1 MRIYLD
7 MCSIQRPM
15 DDHAQLRVRLEAEAV
30 LGILALCE
38 AGEAELLDSDALRF
52 EAERNPYPIRRSFV
66 EEALARASQVVS
78 ITALIQ
84 QRARGYIQAGMKPL
98 DALHLASAVEGGAAY
113 FCTCDDKLLRRAKA
127 ADTGTTRPVSPLELI
142 EEIER

>member
-15 DDHAQLRVRLEAEAV
+15 DDHAQLRIRLEAEAV

-38 AGEAELLDSDALRF
+38 AGEAELLDSEALRL
-52 EAERNPYPIRRSFV
+52 ETERNPYPIRRSFA
-66 EEALARASQVVS
+66 EEALASATDFIIATGV
-78 ITALIQ
+78 IE
-84 QRARGYIQAGMKPL
+84 QRAAGYIQAGIKPL
-98 DALHLASAVEGGAAY
+98 DALHLASAVESGAAY
-113 FCTCDDKLLRRAKA
+113 FCTCDDRLLRRAKA
-127 ADTGTTRPVSPLELI
+127 AETAATRPVSPLELI

>member
-15 DDHAQLRVRLEAEAV
+15 DDHAQPRVRLEAAAV
-30 LGILALCE
+30 LEILALCDS
-38 AGEAELLDSDALRF
+38 GEAELLDSDALRF

-66 EEALARASQVVS
+66 EEALAGAIQIVHT
-78 ITALIQ
+78 TALIE
-84 QRARGYIQAGMKPL
+84 QRARGYIQDGMKPL
-98 DALHLASAVEGGAAY
+98 DALHLASAVEGGASH
-113 FCTCDDKLLRRAKA
+113 FCTCDDKLLRRAKE
-127 ADTGTTRPVSPLELI
+127 ADTGATWPVSPLELI

>member
-30 LGILALCE
+30 LGILGLCE
-38 AGEAELLDSDALRF
+38 AGEADLLDSDALRF
-52 EAERNPYPIRRSFV
+52 EAERNPYPIRRSFA
-66 EEALARASQVVS
+66 EEALGHAAHIVS
-78 ITALIQ
+78 AMALIQ
-84 QRARGYIQAGMKPL
+84 QRARGYIQSGMKPL

-127 ADTGTTRPVSPLELI
+127 ADTGPTRPLSPLELI
-142 EEIER
+142 EEIDR